1 MARQVNT
8 LFLEQWLRTC
18 SGGISHT
25 VSGHSSYSGSS
36 SSSARAIIQAWSE
49 LRDSLQNQTFDPYI
63 LQPLKTLFNSQTS
76 LHVADPQ
83 AKLLLSV
90 LSPQSFDLPS
100 ESYPI
105 LLRLLYIWVRKSARP
120 STVLIDSAV
129 DVLSR
134 VFTTE
139 FGLKKSASFLAEGF
153 LLLGAISFV
162 PLVSESSKIV
172 CLELL
177 CRLLEE
183 DHQFVR
189 TWEEIIPDVLA
200 GIGYALSSSL
210 DVHFVRVLD
219 SLLGI
224 WGKEYGPP
232 STVPTAL
239 MILHMVE
246 WVVSGFI
253 KSRSFKKIQAF
264 SQWTFGAP
272 RASYLPFA
280 LVMVAAGVLRASR
293 YAASGQGL
301 EIVSTLRISAENG
314 IVSIAQ
320 SFVSK
325 TKEFVNS
332 DSDPMDSL
340 LLQCMS
346 LALAR
351 SGAISFSA
359 PVLVCLASAL
369 LREIFPLRHLYMQ
382 ILQFLHSIGS
392 ELGLNEIKKHLDS
405 ALFKEAGAITGVF
418 CNQYVSADEESKSL
432 VESFIWDYCQD
443 VYSGHR
449 QVALFLR
456 GRKDELLADLEKI
469 AESAFLMVVVFA
481 LAVTKHRLNSNLSQE
496 MQREKAVQI
505 LVSFS
510 CLEYFRRMH
519 LPEYMDTIRKV
530 VACVQ
535 ENEAACV
542 SFVESVPSY
551 VDLTTWQDFSS
562 EQKMEYEW
570 SKDEVQTARVLFY
583 VRVIPT
589 CIEQLPARVF
599 RMVVAPTMFLYMGH
613 PNGKVARASHSMFVA
628 FMSSGKDSEDERVL
642 LKEQLVFYYM
652 QRSLEGFPGIT
663 PFEGM
668 ASGVV
673 AFVRHL
679 PAGSPATFYCI
690 NCLVDNANK
699 LCSDASTLKAEEWKN
714 WQGGLEPCKKI
725 LELLLRLISLVDI
738 QVLPALMKS
747 LAQLTVQLPKTGQ
760 IMVLN
765 ELYAQV
771 AESDDVTRKPTLVSW
786 LQSLSY
792 LSSQAKSEVM
802 TSKGRESEESSAS
815 PGATEPLDSDKINA
829 RL

>member
-90 LSPQSFDLPS
+90 LSSQSFDLPS

-162 PLVSESSKIV
+162 PLVSESSKLV

-253 KSRSFKKIQAF
+253 KSRSFKKIPAF

-340 LLQCMS
+340 LLQCIS

-405 ALFKEAGAITGVF
+405 VLFKEAGAITGVF

-510 CLEYFRRMH
+510 CLEYFRH
-519 LPEYMDTIRKV
+519 
-530 VACVQ
+530 
-535 ENEAACV
+535 
-542 SFVESVPSY
+542 
-551 VDLTTWQDFSS
+551 FSS

-673 AFVRHL
+673 ALVRHL

-792 LSSQAKSEVM
+792 LSSQAKSEVV